1 MKKII
6 LKGKIKINKNGFGF
20 FTPENEE
27 FDDVFIPKN
36 GIKKALNNDIV
47 MVRVVKEKDSE
58 FKAEGVV
65 IDVVERSNSVMV
77 GRFEK
82 VKNFG
87 FVILD
92 GNYNYDVFVATEN
105 VNGAKDGD
113 KVVVELIDFT
123 KKDKNPTG
131 KITEILGKVDDV
143 GIEVL
148 AIAKKFE
155 LPTEF
160 SKDTLDYARSL
171 PNSLSKD
178 DYDGRTDFRD
188 LFTVTID
195 GADAKDFDDAIS
207 IEKEGENYALYVHIA
222 DVAHYVRE
230 KTDINNDA
238 YERGNSVYLLDRV
251 IPMLPEELSNN
262 LCSLNPHVD
271 RLVLTVKMVIDKKG
285 KVLEYEFFEAVIN
298 SDHRLIYDDVSDYL
312 EGKEHILKDDKLL
325 NKLDM
330 FNELHV
336 ILMDSRE
343 AKGDID
349 FNFKET
355 KIVLDQSGHPIEIG
369 IAERRV
375 SNMIIES
382 FMVITNEVVGS
393 HFANL
398 DVSFVYRA
406 HEKPTEEKEAE
417 FRKMVAKFGFV
428 IRGRELYPKDYQNIL
443 KEVEGEKI
451 EMMINNL
458 MLRSLS
464 KADYR
469 REPSIHFGLA
479 TENYSHFTAPIRR
492 YSDLIVHRIL
502 KNSLHG
508 IFKKETKNYH
518 NKLDEICEHISI
530 TERQAESAEREVEDL
545 KKCEYMLDKVGNEY
559 HGVISS
565 LTNFGFF
572 VELDNTVDGLIHFR
586 ELDGDYYEFDE
597 EQYAI
602 IGENTGKRYEL
613 GQDVRIIV
621 EKVNVELREIDFGL
635 VEDDRKG

>member
-1 MKKII
+1 MKNTI
-6 LKGKIKINKNGFGF
+6 LRGKIKINKNGFGF
-20 FTPENEE
+20 FTPDNEDFE
-27 FDDVFIPKN
+27 DVFIPKKD
-36 GIKKALNNDIV
+36 IKKALNNDIV
-47 MVRVVKEKDSE
+47 MVKIVKESDSE
-58 FKAEGVV
+58 QKAEGTVV
-65 IDVVERSNSVMV
+65 EIVERSNSILV

-82 VKNFG
+82 VKSFG

-92 GNYNYDVFVATEN
+92 GNYNYDVFIGAEHI
-105 VNGAKDGD
+105 NGAKTGD

-131 KITEILGKVDDV
+131 KITEVLGTIDDI

-148 AIAKKFE
+148 SIAKKFE

-160 SKDTLDYARSL
+160 SKETLSYAKSL
-171 PNSLSKD
+171 PKALSKE
-178 DYDGRTDFRD
+178 DYEDRTDFRD

-207 IEKEGENYALYVHIA
+207 IDKDGDDYVLYVHIA
-222 DVAHYVRE
+222 DVAHYVKE

-251 IPMLPEELSNN
+251 IPMLPVELSNN

-271 RLVLTVKMVIDKKG
+271 RLVLTVRMLINRSG
-285 KVLEYEFFEAVIN
+285 KVLGYEIYEGVIN
-298 SDHRLIYDDVSDYL
+298 SNHRLIYDDVSDYL
-312 EGKEHILKDDKLL
+312 EGKKHPYNDQELL
-325 NKLDM
+325 SKLDL
-330 FNELHV
+330 FNELHH
-336 ILMDSRE
+336 ILLASRE

-355 KIVLDQSGHPIEIG
+355 KITLNDKGEPIDIG
-369 IAERRV
+369 IADRRV

-382 FMVITNEVVGS
+382 FMVLTNEVVGS

-398 DVSFVYRA
+398 QVAFVYRA
-406 HEKPTEEKEAE
+406 HEKPTEEKETE
-417 FRKMVAKFGFV
+417 FRKMIAKFGFV
-428 IRGRELYPKDYQNIL
+428 IKGKELYPKDYQNIL
-443 KEVEGEKI
+443 KEVEGTKY

-479 TENYSHFTAPIRR
+479 TKNYSHFTSPIRR
-492 YSDLIVHRIL
+492 YSDLIAHRIV

-508 IFKKETKNYH
+508 IFKKESKNYH

-559 HGVISS
+559 NGVIST

-572 VELDNTVDGLIHFR
+572 VELENTVDGLIHFR
-586 ELDGDYYEFDE
+586 DLQGDYYEFIED
-597 EQYAI
+597 QYAI
-602 IGENTGKRYEL
+602 VGQNSGKKFEL
-613 GQDVRIIV
+613 GQEVRVIV
-621 EKVNVELREIDFGL
+621 EKVNIELREIDFRL
-635 VEDDRKG
+635 V